1 MADITA
7 TQQFTATI
15 KITNRKGGP
24 AQVDGIPT
32 WAVENPTVASITPA
46 ADGLSALIVAQGV
59 GTSKY
64 NVNADAD
71 LGAGVVPIIGEG
83 TVNVSPGVATTISL
97 TEGPAEEQP

>member
-7 TQQFTATI
+7 TQQFTASI
-15 KITNRKGGP
+15 KITDRKGNP
-24 AQVDGIPT
+24 ADAENIT
-32 WAVENPTVASITPA
+32 WAVENPTVISVTPA
-46 ADGLSALIVAQGV
+46 ADGLSAVIAAQGV

-83 TVNVSPGVATTISL
+83 TVNVSKGVATVIQL